1 VRQRRAVHR
10 AGKEVVPT
18 QGNITAP
25 LFPMKEPQIVGGIG
39 DEWEPVSHNILP
51 RGDTVL
57 VSVFLRRHVKMPDT
71 SFFAAE

>member
-1 VRQRRAVHR
+1 
-10 AGKEVVPT
+10 
-18 QGNITAP
+18 
-25 LFPMKEPQIVGGIG
+25 MKEPQIVGGIG